1 MAAALVQAAAGRRRC
16 APALGLGKASFV
28 KPATAFTRPGAL
40 HTCTLHCL
48 PPRRAQP
55 RQPRQPR
62 PEFFEFFAHE
72 SPVSRTPNLHA
83 QSPTGLQRCCLASTA
98 MRSAPSLSSRESISS
113 WTPGPHPPLKVR
125 ASQGCALPRR
135 AQRSCGTGALPS
147 SVKHKMFCMRR
158 PGGNLSG

>member
-55 RQPRQPR
+55 RQPR

-72 SPVSRTPNLHA
+72 SPVSRKPNLHA